1 MIKANRQQIL
11 SLLEMLKGF
20 LAFEAQEL
28 TEKSDPSI
36 QLPLSNARSD
46 LQVLQNAGALA
57 IVVVDDVQERLSFRW
72 FVFPDPSSSVA
83 PLLFTICA
91 GTKAPQVE
99 AFARG
104 PPAP

>member
-1 MIKANRQQIL
+1 V
-11 SLLEMLKGF
+11 
-20 LAFEAQEL
+20 L
-28 TEKSDPSI
+28 TFCQVVVKRVRGGAGSCRTAD
-36 QLPLSNARSD
+36 QF
-46 LQVLQNAGALA
+46 QVLQNAGALA

-72 FVFPDPSSSVA
+72 FVFPDPSSVVA
-83 PLLFTICA
+83 PLLLTICA